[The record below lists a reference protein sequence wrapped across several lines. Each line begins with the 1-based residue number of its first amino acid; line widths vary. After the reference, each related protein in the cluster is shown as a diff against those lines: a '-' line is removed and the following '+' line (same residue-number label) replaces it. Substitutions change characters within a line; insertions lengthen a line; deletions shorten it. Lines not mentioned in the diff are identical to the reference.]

1 MTYIKKQRLAIF
13 ASGSGSNA
21 ENIVHFFEGRKDVE
35 VALFL
40 SNKQN
45 AYVLERGK
53 KMNIPSFAFEKS
65 DMEGGAILQLLQKKE
80 ITFIVLAG
88 YLQKI
93 PSELIQA
100 YPNRILNIHP
110 ALLPKFGGKG
120 MYGNRVH
127 SAVLEAGEK
136 ESGITIHYVNEHYD
150 QGAVVFQSSCPV
162 LATDTPDEL
171 AARVHALEY
180 QHYPRVIDSLLS
192 N

>member
-1 MTYIKKQRLAIF
+1 
-13 ASGSGSNA
+13 
-21 ENIVHFFEGRKDVE
+21 
-35 VALFL
+35 
-40 SNKQN
+40 
-45 AYVLERGK
+45 
-53 KMNIPSFAFEKS
+53 MNIPSFAFEKS